1 MFLCQ
6 VSGAGGAVV
15 TRRGGAPGSR
25 LHSSTLHGERRRR
38 GETLGRRR
46 RAMATDFNQDSVLR
60 FLLGR
65 GGSARNAELL
75 THFTRFLREEEDERA
90 RARNRELFKRYVNGV
105 ATVVKRDGGVS
116 YVVLKRR
123 YQQRLGDAAKPSSRG
138 RGEESAPRR
147 GEAPTQRKPLRNA
160 APDTPGVLPAAG
172 IVNDNNNDVEA
183 VNLERSV
190 RRPSPPARA
199 RDAPRFSPDSKRS
212 SGSGHSS
219 EEWKGPVE
227 THNSVYSARPGQLR
241 EVEGFGQT
249 SPRAPFQEVSLT
261 PPLLDGPILYE
272 SCDEPYE
279 GPEPSPWPFP
289 IPLGQSQISAS
300 SPCLADIPGAVSSL
314 QPCRQGGLSQ
324 SNDSFLTPNRFGQ
337 FYIDEEENY
346 EATEVPINPAHQRRG
361 LPSQT
366 LHPPELSQYQ
376 GLCSSQN
383 SLPLPSSADSD
394 WPRVL
399 LRDSWSSEDVRNYQG
414 VILEGGEQVRNTVR
428 HSHEAELLSQFHRPE
443 RLVTP
448 WHHSTGHLDEEP
460 RAPAPGSMPEEGARL
475 GPVARRLSHRM
486 QSRMCR
492 SLGSDLDQAFR
503 EGSDSSRLK
512 RLHRISS
519 FLSVTSISSSR
530 THSTLDGLSS
540 AGSTR
545 SLGHDSM
552 SFSSRHS
559 QVPLE
564 PREHEWFVKAASGNW
579 SDIYALFREDHNL
592 LNKRDI
598 ISGYT
603 VLHWIAKH
611 GDHRVLNTLSYGVSK
626 AGMTL
631 DVDAKSACGYTPLH
645 LAAIHS
651 HKSFL
656 RVLVHKFKANVALRD
671 SSGKKPWQYL
681 EKCDDWDLLELL
693 GAPRRTSGGGAGG
706 QWSAEKPPVL
716 SSAPSAATVKR
727 HSSLAALFKHKSHL
741 RISANS
747 ETFL

>member
-1 MFLCQ
+1 MNHCLI
-6 VSGAGGAVV
+6 S
-15 TRRGGAPGSR
+15 
-25 LHSSTLHGERRRR
+25 
-38 GETLGRRR
+38 
-46 RAMATDFNQDSVLR
+46 
-60 FLLGR
+60 
-65 GGSARNAELL
+65 
-75 THFTRFLREEEDERA
+75 
-90 RARNRELFKRYVNGV
+90 
-105 ATVVKRDGGVS
+105 
-116 YVVLKRR
+116 
-123 YQQRLGDAAKPSSRG
+123 
-138 RGEESAPRR
+138 
-147 GEAPTQRKPLRNA
+147 PL
-160 APDTPGVLPAAG
+160 
-172 IVNDNNNDVEA
+172 I
-183 VNLERSV
+183 
-190 RRPSPPARA
+190 
-199 RDAPRFSPDSKRS
+199 
-212 SGSGHSS
+212 
-219 EEWKGPVE
+219 W
-227 THNSVYSARPGQLR
+227 
-241 EVEGFGQT
+241 
-249 SPRAPFQEVSLT
+249 SPRASQDPRSIPANE
-261 PPLLDGPILYE
+261 
-272 SCDEPYE
+272 
-279 GPEPSPWPFP
+279 PFP
-289 IPLGQSQISAS
+289 IKTTLSDSQ
-300 SPCLADIPGAVSSL
+300 D
-314 QPCRQGGLSQ
+314 
-324 SNDSFLTPNRFGQ
+324 
-337 FYIDEEENY
+337 
-346 EATEVPINPAHQRRG
+346 
-361 LPSQT
+361 
-366 LHPPELSQYQ
+366 
-376 GLCSSQN
+376 
-383 SLPLPSSADSD
+383 
-394 WPRVL
+394 PR
-399 LRDSWSSEDVRNYQG
+399 

-716 SSAPSAATVKR
+716 SRETLSCAVRWSRLDFDTPTLNWARLFSVYFILETPFVCPLFVSGRWTLEVKL
-727 HSSLAALFKHKSHL
+727 S
-741 RISANS
+741 
-747 ETFL
+747 TFLTLSASIDRLTR

>member
-1 MFLCQ
+1 
-6 VSGAGGAVV
+6 
-15 TRRGGAPGSR
+15 
-25 LHSSTLHGERRRR
+25 
-38 GETLGRRR
+38 
-46 RAMATDFNQDSVLR
+46 MATDFNQDSVLR

-199 RDAPRFSPDSKRS
+199 RDAPRFRAGAISLAFSHPSRTVPDFRLQSVFGRHPRRRLQLAALQAGRS
-212 SGSGHSS
+212 EPEQRQLPHAESS
-219 EEWKGPVE
+219 
-227 THNSVYSARPGQLR
+227 
-241 EVEGFGQT
+241 
-249 SPRAPFQEVSLT
+249 
-261 PPLLDGPILYE
+261 D
-272 SCDEPYE
+272 
-279 GPEPSPWPFP
+279 
-289 IPLGQSQISAS
+289 
-300 SPCLADIPGAVSSL
+300 
-314 QPCRQGGLSQ
+314 QPCA
-324 SNDSFLTPNRFGQ
+324 P
-337 FYIDEEENY
+337 
-346 EATEVPINPAHQRRG
+346 EA
-361 LPSQT
+361 
-366 LHPPELSQYQ
+366 
-376 GLCSSQN
+376 
-383 SLPLPSSADSD
+383 
-394 WPRVL
+394 
-399 LRDSWSSEDVRNYQG
+399 
-414 VILEGGEQVRNTVR
+414 
-428 HSHEAELLSQFHRPE
+428 
-443 RLVTP
+443 
-448 WHHSTGHLDEEP
+448 
-460 RAPAPGSMPEEGARL
+460 
-475 GPVARRLSHRM
+475 
-486 QSRMCR
+486 
-492 SLGSDLDQAFR
+492 
-503 EGSDSSRLK
+503 
-512 RLHRISS
+512 
-519 FLSVTSISSSR
+519 
-530 THSTLDGLSS
+530 
-540 AGSTR
+540 
-545 SLGHDSM
+545 LGHDSM